1 MKVVHIVTNLGQ
13 GGAEASLYRLIAA
26 SRNRAT
32 HVVVSLMDMGYYG
45 PRLRALG
52 IPVHTLGFPRG
63 KLTARG
69 LFMLIRLLR
78 TEQPAA
84 VQTWMYHANLVGGL
98 VARWAGRFPVV
109 WGIHHSNLDPENN
122 SRSTLLVARVCAWLS
137 RWVPSK
143 IVACAEQSARVHVA
157 MGYRA
162 DLFRVIPNGYDLTLF
177 APAPQSGAALRT
189 TWGIAEHEILL
200 GMVARWNPHKD
211 HANLLAALGELLRK
225 GRYVRCVLVGTG
237 MNFENRALMQL
248 VHQQQLETRVIL
260 AGPHDDIPAVM
271 NALDIHVLSS
281 CGEAFPNVVA
291 ESMACGTP
299 CVVTDVGDAALVVG
313 DTGWVV
319 PPAAASTLAA
329 AIENSMISLATHG
342 KDVLGQRA
350 RQRICAEF
358 GLERMVK
365 SYLSIWEEAKQSGR
379 KKMP

>member
-1 MKVVHIVTNLGQ
+1 MKVVHIITNLGQ
-13 GGAEASLYRLIAA
+13 GGAEASLYRLIAE
-26 SRNRAT
+26 SRDRANY
-32 HVVVSLMDMGYYG
+32 VVVSLMDVGYYG

-52 IPVHTLGFPRG
+52 VPVHALGFPRG
-63 KLTARG
+63 KLTPRG
-69 LFMLIRLLR
+69 LLMLMRLLR
-78 TEQPAA
+78 IEQPAV

-122 SRSTLLVARVCAWLS
+122 SRSTLLVARACAWLS
-137 RWVPSK
+137 HWIPAK
-143 IVACAEQSARVHVA
+143 IVACAQQSARVHIA

-162 DLFRVIPNGYDLTLF
+162 DLFCVIPNGYDLSLF

-189 TWGIAEHEILL
+189 MWGIAEQEILL
-200 GMVARWNPHKD
+200 GMVARWDPHKD
-211 HANLLAALGELLRK
+211 HANLLAAIGELVRK
-225 GRYVRCVLVGTG
+225 GQNVRCVLVGTG
-237 MNFENRALMQL
+237 MSSENRALVHL
-248 VHQQQLETRVIL
+248 VRQQQLEPRLIL
-260 AGPHDDIPAVM
+260 AGPHDDVPAVM

-281 CGEAFPNVVA
+281 RGEAFPNVVA

-319 PPAAASTLAA
+319 PPADASALAT
-329 AIENSMISLATHG
+329 AIQSSMIALATHG
-342 KDVLGQRA
+342 KGVLGQRA

-365 SYLSIWEEAKQSGR
+365 SYLSIWEEAKFSGR
-379 KKMP
+379 KKMS